1 MEQISSGNYDVTLY
15 DVPKHLKEYPFGLS
29 GIGCLVDNGEGISDP
44 DTACQG
50 FNKMNGRYARTLI
63 AWTKDQK
70 HFFMIWAKGDY
81 YYLWWLSWLPWFRKP
96 IDPPWGEGWSWT
108 EARDFLLEYLPK
120 RYKVDIYQGLLLDG
134 CSHSD
139 IIYIRALKD
148 VPVLTGTDKQIKK
161 RLRERYGVEVHDNE
175 SDGGIYRRG
184 NRSAVEAYIVP

>member
-81 YYLWWLSWLPWFRKP
+81 YRLPWYEDP
-96 IDPPWGEGWSWT
+96 IDPPWNKGWSWT
-108 EARDFLLEYLPK
+108 EARDFLL
-120 RYKVDIYQGLLLDG
+120 
-134 CSHSD
+134 
-139 IIYIRALKD
+139 KD
-148 VPVLTGTDKQIKK
+148 L
-161 RLRERYGVEVHDNE
+161 
-175 SDGGIYRRG
+175 
-184 NRSAVEAYIVP
+184 